1 MRITP
6 LDVRK
11 QEFRKAVRGYD
22 SDEVRGFLTTL
33 AEEYE
38 TVLVDNKS
46 LRETVAQQDEKLK
59 EYTKLESTL
68 RDTLMT
74 AQQVMADTKE
84 NAAHEG
90 QLIVEEAR
98 QQAHRI
104 LSECRVHTEELRR
117 EIIMLRQEKETYL
130 ARFRSLAQA
139 QIQFVEA
146 HEQDFADTDRR
157 LLEMADTLVGGAA
170 TTAPA
175 APAASYTSVAPT
187 AGPTAVSAP
196 PQSSAP
202 AVSGT
207 DSVDRDQWRDYA
219 PLNTVAGQDQAVDQ
233 DQEVASATKPA
244 TTPAATPAVDES
256 TEQVANSLAEAV
268 EMASKGI
275 PVPAVDSGTGT
286 AGKQEPK
293 PVEASVLQGEPQ
305 VDDVAVPV

>member
-46 LRETVAQQDEKLK
+46 LRETIAQQDEKLK
-59 EYTKLESTL
+59 EYTKLEATL

-90 QLIVEEAR
+90 NLIVEEAR

-130 ARFRSLAQA
+130 ARFRALAQA

-157 LLEMADTLVGGAA
+157 LLEMADTLVGGTS

-175 APAASYTSVAPT
+175 ASYPPVA
-187 AGPTAVSAP
+187 
-196 PQSSAP
+196 AP
-202 AVSGT
+202 AVGAAVGSAMPRPAAVAEPGS

-219 PLNTVAGQDQAVDQ
+219 PLTTGVGQDQD
-233 DQEVASATKPA
+233 ATA
-244 TTPAATPAVDES
+244 TGLQTGDES
-256 TEQVANSLAEAV
+256 VERVANSLTEAV

-275 PVPAVDSGTGT
+275 PVPAVDSDSEATG
-286 AGKQEPK
+286 QQNPQ
-293 PVEASVLQGEPQ
+293 PVESSSPQGEPQ
-305 VDDVAVPV
+305 VGDVAVPV